1 MTFIRSFFFQ
11 GDREYRMSFG
21 AVAVFCFWKHD
32 LKINIF
38 KTNIRLS
45 VDQKSNYQL
54 ICKLLMH
61 KSHQCL
67 IMVAKED
74 EIQMQS
80 KTIPQKIN
88 ELYPLK

>member
-1 MTFIRSFFFQ
+1 
-11 GDREYRMSFG
+11 
-21 AVAVFCFWKHD
+21 
-32 LKINIF
+32 
-38 KTNIRLS
+38 
-45 VDQKSNYQL
+45 
-54 ICKLLMH
+54 MH
-61 KSHQCL
+61 KSHQRL

>member
-1 MTFIRSFFFQ
+1 
-11 GDREYRMSFG
+11 
-21 AVAVFCFWKHD
+21 
-32 LKINIF
+32 
-38 KTNIRLS
+38 
-45 VDQKSNYQL
+45 
-54 ICKLLMH
+54 MH

-88 ELYPLK
+88 ELLSFKIIIEFYETIKFY

>member
-1 MTFIRSFFFQ
+1 M
-11 GDREYRMSFG
+11 
-21 AVAVFCFWKHD
+21 
-32 LKINIF
+32 KI
-38 KTNIRLS
+38 K
-45 VDQKSNYQL
+45 KSNYQL

-88 ELYPLK
+88 ELLSFKIIIEFYETIKFY